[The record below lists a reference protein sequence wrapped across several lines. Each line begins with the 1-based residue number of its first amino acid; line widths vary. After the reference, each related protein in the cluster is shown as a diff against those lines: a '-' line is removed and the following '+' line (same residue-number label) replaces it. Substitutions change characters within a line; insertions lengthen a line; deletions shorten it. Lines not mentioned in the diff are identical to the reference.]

1 MKKAFKILLVAM
13 ALVMLLT
20 TVVSAKAPYTT
31 YTYSASGF
39 VLNSPDAYVPD
50 VVVNARYMGPD
61 VQGVYQT
68 ITTPEDI
75 AVGTDG
81 KIYLSDSG
89 QNCIFVLDKYY
100 KYEFK
105 INSFVN
111 EQGVP
116 DGFSGISGLYVND
129 KYIYAC
135 DTNNARIVI
144 FDLKG
149 NFVKTVNQPESA
161 LFNSDTIY
169 RPIAVAVDSY
179 GRLFI
184 VSATSYEGII
194 VMSDAGDFY
203 GYIGAQKVTISAW
216 DAFWRTIRPESAA
229 DDEDTIVSTEYNNIT
244 IDSNNFIYV
253 TTSSIEESAQQNAI
267 AGKDKSGT
275 YAPVKKLNAS
285 GTDVMARNGFYP
297 PSGEVKVSTSATS
310 KIQGAS
316 AIVDSAVGPEGSWS
330 IIDQKRS
337 KVFTYDANGNL
348 LFAFGDSGNQ
358 IGSISEGSI
367 KAVAYQGDNMILLDK
382 NGASFTV
389 YRRTEYGN
397 ILITALKNQ
406 NDRNYDAEVD
416 DWSTILQRNNNFDVA
431 YIGIA
436 SAMYRD
442 GNYEDAMEY
451 YKAAYDN
458 GGYSDSYKE
467 VRKVWMSK
475 WFLVIPVVVV
485 VALWL
490 IATFL
495 GYAGKKNKEVSL
507 KVGQKNILEELLYAF
522 HIMTHPFDGYW
533 DLKHEKRGSVRSAY
547 IILVVTILAFFYQ
560 TVGTGYIFAGE
571 TAAVDVF
578 MTLASVAV
586 PLLLWVISNWCL
598 TTLFDG
604 EGTLKDV
611 FVASCY
617 ALIPLPLFIIPTT
630 LVSNVLVTEE
640 ASMISLI
647 NGIAFLWMGVL
658 LFFGMMITHGYSIG
672 KGAITTLGTIVG
684 MVFIMFIAVLF
695 STLVTKVISFVYN
708 IVDEIQYRM

>member
-20 TVVSAKAPYTT
+20 TVVSAAAPYAT

-39 VLNSPDAYVPD
+39 VLTSPDAYVPD
-50 VVVNARYMGPD
+50 VVVDSQYMGAD
-61 VQGVYQT
+61 ARGNYNAIGT
-68 ITTPEDI
+68 LTDIT
-75 AVGTDG
+75 VGLDG
-81 KIYLSDSG
+81 TVYLSDSG
-89 QNCIFVLDKYY
+89 SNCIYVLDKYY
-100 KYEFK
+100 KNKFV

-116 DGFSGISGLYVND
+116 DGFSGVSGLYVND

-135 DTNNARIVI
+135 DTDNARIVI

-149 NFVKTVNQPESA
+149 NFIKTVNQPTSA
-161 LFNSDTIY
+161 LFDADTMY
-169 RPIAVAVDSY
+169 KPVAVAVDTY

-184 VSATSYEGII
+184 VSSTSYEGII

-203 GYIGAQKVTISAW
+203 GYIGAQKVSISAW
-216 DAFWRTIRPESAA
+216 EAFWREIRPEGTV
-229 DDEDTIVSTEYNNIT
+229 EEEILSTEYNNIT
-244 IDSNNFIYV
+244 IDEQNFIYV
-253 TTSSIEESAQQNAI
+253 TTNTIDEDSQQNALQ
-267 AGKDKSGT
+267 GKDKSGT

-285 GTDVMARNGFYP
+285 GTDVMNRNGFYP
-297 PSGEVKVSTSATS
+297 PSGEVKVSTSSTS
-310 KIQGAS
+310 TITGAS
-316 AIVDSAVGPEGSWS
+316 SIVDAAVGPEGTWS

-337 KVFTYDANGNL
+337 KVFTYDMNGNL

-358 IGSISEGSI
+358 IGSISNV
-367 KAVAYQGDNMILLDK
+367 KAVAYQGDNLILLDRN
-382 NGASFTV
+382 NGSFTV
-389 YRRTEYGN
+389 YRRTEYGD

-406 NDRNYDAEVD
+406 NSRNYDAEVN
-416 DWSTILQRNNNFDVA
+416 DWTEILKRNNNFDVA

-442 GNYEDAMEY
+442 GDYESAMEY
-451 YKAAYDN
+451 YRAAYDN
-458 GGYSDSYKE
+458 GGYSKSYKE
-467 VRKVWMSK
+467 VRKDWMSK
-475 WFLVIPVVVV
+475 YFLIIPVVVV

-490 IATFL
+490 VATFL
-495 GYAGKKNKEVSL
+495 GFAGKKNKEVSL
-507 KVGQKNILEELLYAF
+507 KVGQKNIREELLYAF
-522 HIMTHPFDGYW
+522 HVMTHPFDGYW

-560 TVGTGYIFAGE
+560 TVGTGYILAGE
-571 TAAVDVF
+571 TVAVDVF
-578 MTLASVAV
+578 MTLASVSV
-586 PLLLWVISNWCL
+586 PLLLWVIANWCL

-611 FVASCY
+611 FIASCY
-617 ALIPLPLFIIPTT
+617 ALTPLPLFIIPTT
-630 LVSNVLVTEE
+630 LISNVLVAEE
-640 ASMISLI
+640 ASMISLV

-672 KGAITTLGTIVG
+672 KGFLTAAGTIVG

-708 IVDEIQYRM
+708 IIDEVQYRM

>member
-1 MKKAFKILLVAM
+1 MKKALKILLVAM

-20 TVVSAKAPYTT
+20 TVVSAEAPYTT

-50 VVVNARYMGPD
+50 IVVDSRYMGPD
-61 VQGVYQT
+61 MLGVYQDVT
-68 ITTPEDI
+68 SPEDI
-75 AVGTDG
+75 EVGLDG
-81 KIYLSDSG
+81 KIYMSDSG
-89 QNCIFVLDKYY
+89 KNCIYVLDEYY
-100 KYEFK
+100 KYEYK
-105 INSFVN
+105 IESFVN

-116 DGFSGISGLYVND
+116 DGFAGVSGLFVND

-135 DTNNARIVI
+135 DTDNARVVI

-169 RPIAVAVDSY
+169 RPIAVAVDTY

-203 GYIGAQKVTISAW
+203 GYIGAQKVSISSW
-216 DAFWRTIRPESAA
+216 DAFWREINPSAA
-229 DDEDTIVSTEYNNIT
+229 EDGEEFVSTEYNNIT
-244 IDSNNFIYV
+244 IDKDNFIYV
-253 TTSSIEESAQQNAI
+253 TTSSIDESAQQNAI
-267 AGKDKSGT
+267 NGKDKSGT

-297 PSGEVKVSTSATS
+297 PSGEVKVSTDTTS

-316 AIVDSAVGPEGSWS
+316 EIVDSAVGPEGSWS
-330 IIDQKRS
+330 IIDRKRS
-337 KVFTYDANGNL
+337 KVFTYDASGNL

-358 IGSISEGSI
+358 IGSISENSL
-367 KAVAYQGDNMILLDK
+367 KAVAYQGENMLLLDK
-382 NGASFTV
+382 NGKSFTV
-389 YRRTEYGN
+389 YRRTEYGD
-397 ILITALKNQ
+397 ILITALENQ
-406 NDRNYDAEVD
+406 NNRNYNAEVD
-416 DWSTILQRNNNFDVA
+416 DWTNILQRNNNFDVA

-436 SAMYRD
+436 SAKYRD
-442 GNYEDAMEY
+442 GDFDSAMEY

-458 GGYSDSYKE
+458 GGYSNSYKE
-467 VRKVWMSK
+467 IRKEWLSK

-495 GYAGKKNKEVSL
+495 GYAAKKNKEVAL
-507 KVGQKNILEELLYAF
+507 KVGQKNIVEELLYAF
-522 HIMTHPFDGYW
+522 HIMTHPFDGFW

-560 TVGTGYIFAGE
+560 TVGTGYIIAGE
-571 TAAVDVF
+571 TASVDVF
-578 MTLASVAV
+578 MTLASVSV
-586 PLLLWVISNWCL
+586 PLLLWVIANWCL

-611 FVASCY
+611 FIVSCY
-617 ALIPLPLFIIPTT
+617 SLTPLPLFIIPTT
-630 LVSNVLVTEE
+630 FVSNFLVTEE

-647 NGIAFLWMGVL
+647 NGIAFLWLGVL
-658 LFFGMMITHGYSIG
+658 LFFGMMITHGYSVG
-672 KGAITTLGTIVG
+672 KGLLTAAGTIVG

-695 STLVTKVISFVYN
+695 STLITKVITFVYS